1 MVIPR
6 PTIVGFFTY
15 LILSLL
21 HLDRVALVGVFV
33 LDCNLFV
40 STNGRALL
48 MLVVVGLNDADSGDA
63 FTFVIGAN
71 LLNDL
76 LLLICLQKKTS
87 F

>member
-21 HLDRVALVGVFV
+21 HLDRVAFAVAVFAA
-33 LDCNLFV
+33 LAFV
-40 STNGRALL
+40 SNNGRALL